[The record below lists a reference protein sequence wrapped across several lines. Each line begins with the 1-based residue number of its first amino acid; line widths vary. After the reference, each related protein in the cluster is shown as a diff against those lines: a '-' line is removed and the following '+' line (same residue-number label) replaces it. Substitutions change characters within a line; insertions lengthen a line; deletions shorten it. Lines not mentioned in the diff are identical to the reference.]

1 MTADNESEGVRTFR
15 APSGPAALVIG
26 AGLALFLLGDAVV
39 RAGWGQMLLL
49 APWVLLVLWIVY
61 VNSFAS
67 AVRIDDDGVVVQ
79 NLLRR
84 IEFGW
89 QRVRAVDLRW
99 QLVFSLDDGKD
110 LPCYGGPAKAGS
122 IRMPS
127 RGDGEEKVP
136 AGIRALTEIEERWQ
150 AAPVTADAPI
160 RRSWDRPAVTA
171 LVVIAVWAAIAIL
184 VANLG

>member
-1 MTADNESEGVRTFR
+1 MTDEQSEGVRTFR

-26 AGLALFLLGDAVV
+26 SLLALFLLGDAVA

-110 LPCYGGPAKAGS
+110 LACYGGPAKAGP

-127 RGDGEEKVP
+127 RGGDGEEKVP

-150 AAPVTADAPI
+150 AAPDTADAPI
-160 RRSWDRPAVTA
+160 RRSWDRPAVIA
-171 LVVIAVWAAIAIL
+171 LGVLVAWAVVAIL
-184 VANLG
+184 VVNAG

>member
-1 MTADNESEGVRTFR
+1 MMSDEQSEGVRTFR
-15 APSGPAALVIG
+15 APSGPAALLIG
-26 AGLALFLLGDAVV
+26 TLLALFLLGDAVV
-39 RAGWGQMLLL
+39 RAGWGQMMLL

-67 AVRIDDDGVVVQ
+67 SIRVDDDGVRVQ
-79 NLLRR
+79 NALRR

-110 LPCYGGPAKAGS
+110 LSCYGGPAKAGS

-127 RGDGEEKVP
+127 RSDGEEKVP

-150 AAPVTADAPI
+150 AAPDTADAPI
-160 RRSWDRPAVTA
+160 RRSWDRPAVIA
-171 LVVIAVWAAIAIL
+171 LGVIVVWAVIAIL
-184 VANLG
+184 VANAG

>member
-1 MTADNESEGVRTFR
+1 MASDDNPEGVRTFR
-15 APSGPAALVIG
+15 ASSGPAVLVIG
-26 AGLALFLLGDAVV
+26 SLLGLFLLGDAVL

-67 AVRIDDDGVVVQ
+67 SVRIDDDGVVVQ

-99 QLVFSLDDGKD
+99 QLVFSLDDGTD
-110 LPCYGGPAKAGS
+110 LSCYGGPAKAGPV
-122 IRMPS
+122 RMPS
-127 RGDGEEKVP
+127 RGDAEEKVP

-150 AAPVTADAPI
+150 AATATAEAPI
-160 RRSWDRPAVTA
+160 RRSWDRPAVIA
-171 LVVIAVWAAIAIL
+171 LGVIAAWAVIAIL
-184 VANLG
+184 VTNAG